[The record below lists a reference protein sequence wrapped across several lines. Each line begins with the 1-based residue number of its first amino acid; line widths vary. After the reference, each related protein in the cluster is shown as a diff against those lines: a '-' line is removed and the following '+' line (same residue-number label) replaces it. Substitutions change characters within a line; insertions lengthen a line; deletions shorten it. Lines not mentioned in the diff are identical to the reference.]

1 MANMRRI
8 FMTLIAVWLATG
20 GARAWQEKPGSQ
32 PTGPTFRT
40 GVDLVRLDVTVVTKD
55 GTPVHDLASED
66 FEVRIDGRVRPV
78 VTSRFLSLESRPFDS
93 AAGGS
98 LAQTRDFTTNS
109 SAANGRLLILAV
121 DHESLPSGA
130 GKGLLR
136 AAGGLLEALGPAD
149 RVALVTIPQPGQRI
163 EFTRDRAT
171 VERGLANI
179 SGRRQSRFRT
189 RRVSF
194 TEAQGFEIRNQ
205 LVMNDVIER
214 ECFHRTDASCP
225 DQLEQ
230 EARIVL
236 DEGREHLQ
244 MSLTALSGL
253 ADSLAGIDGP
263 KTVVYFS
270 GGLGYE
276 SGSLDRFREVARKA
290 AEARFALYAVH
301 VDSFA
306 FDTSEGAASAAFM
319 GDVDSGLRGLGTLTG
334 LTGGVMFRS
343 VGQSP
348 GIFDRIM
355 RETTGLYVLG
365 IEPDAGTPPTKAL
378 DIKVRVKRP
387 GLTVRTPEQ
396 VVMSRRVDAWSS
408 PRRAIGYTLR
418 QPRAATELPMRVTS
432 YTFRGT
438 DARRLK
444 AIIAAELALSPAAAV
459 DLTWGYEVLD
469 QGRVVADALDH
480 GLPSGSGGTSDS
492 VILVTACALP
502 PGRYTLRFAV
512 IDAAGRRGSVEH
524 PLEVG
529 LRDTDLV
536 QFSDLLVGTDEGQRF
551 RPQVEFQPGSSTLA
565 ALLELYDSGLVRPE
579 QLEVEFDLRGLDGIA
594 RRTARVRP
602 LATNSE
608 RRLVATAH
616 LSLDRLPAGSYNV
629 HAKVLVSGQPV
640 GMVRRQVTVGAG
652 FLTAGN
658 TDGK

>member
-1 MANMRRI
+1 MRRI
-8 FMTLIAVWLATG
+8 FMTVIAVWLVTD

-32 PTGPTFRT
+32 PPGPTFRT

-55 GTPVHDLASED
+55 GTPVRDLASED
-66 FEVRIDGRVRPV
+66 FEVKIDGRVRPV
-78 VTSRFLSLESRPFDS
+78 MTSRFLSLESRPFES
-93 AAGGS
+93 AAGES
-98 LAQTRDFTTNS
+98 LARTRDFTTNS

-136 AAGGLLEALGPAD
+136 AAGGLLKALGPAD

-214 ECFHRTDASCP
+214 ECFHRTDATCP
-225 DQLEQ
+225 DQLGQ

-290 AEARFALYAVH
+290 AEARLALYVVH

-319 GDVDSGLRGLGTLTG
+319 GDVESGLRGLGTLSG
-334 LTGGVMFRS
+334 LTGGIMFRS

-348 GIFDRIM
+348 GVFERIM
-355 RETTGLYVLG
+355 RESTGLYVLG
-365 IEPDAGTPPTKAL
+365 VEPAAGTPPTEAL

-396 VVMSRRVDAWSS
+396 VIMSKPLETWSS
-408 PRRAIGYTLR
+408 PRRAVGYTLR
-418 QPRAATELPMRVTS
+418 QPRAATELPLRVTS
-432 YTFRGT
+432 YTFRGR

-444 AIIAAELALSPAAAV
+444 AIIAAELALSPGAAV

-469 QGRVVADALDH
+469 QGRVVADALDS
-480 GLPSGSGGTSDS
+480 GLPFGSASTGDS
-492 VILVTACALP
+492 IILVTACALP

-524 PLEVG
+524 PLDVG
-529 LRDTDLV
+529 LRDADLI
-536 QFSDLLVGTDEGQRF
+536 QFSDLLVGIDDGQRF
-551 RPQVEFQPGSSTLA
+551 RPQLEFTPGEGTVS
-565 ALLELYDSGLVRPE
+565 ALLELYNSGLVTPE
-579 QLEVEFDLRGLDGIA
+579 NLQVEFDLRGPDGIS
-594 RRTARVRP
+594 RRAARVQP
-602 LATNSE
+602 QGTDFDQ
-608 RRLVATAH
+608 RLVATAH
-616 LSLDRLPAGSYNV
+616 LPLDSIAAGIYTL
-629 HAKVLVSGQPV
+629 HATVLVGPRPV
-640 GMVRRQVTVGAG
+640 GMVRRQVTVGDG
-652 FLTAGN
+652 FATSVRAESE
-658 TDGK
+658 